1 MDHRDIRIIQN
12 MYIGQKAVIRIENIM
27 SEEIEIKRGAR
38 QGYILS
44 PILFNLYLDDIV
56 NKALDEQNIRIKV
69 SNFS

>member
-1 MDHRDIRIIQN
+1 